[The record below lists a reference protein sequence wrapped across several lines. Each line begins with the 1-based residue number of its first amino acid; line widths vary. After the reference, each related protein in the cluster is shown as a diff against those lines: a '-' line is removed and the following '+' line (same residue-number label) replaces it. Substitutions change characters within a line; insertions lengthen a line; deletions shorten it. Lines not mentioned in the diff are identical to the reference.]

1 MATYSET
8 AVQTPTAGNAVV
20 AVDSDRYTGSDRSAT
35 PAEGATTRVVPRIIQ
50 GADQSA
56 DPAGGAFVD
65 IDTDPYTGRLVTDRD
80 DLAGGAFVDVDMD
93 PYTGAEVSDSGT
105 PRADGVIIPTG
116 EFRSVTV
123 YVEDS
128 EGKPLTEA
136 EWVQS
141 AGLFPTAGRVE
152 PTPDG
157 RMAARLWLLDAAY
170 QEFSVLADSGQEGVG
185 LVWYQQDTG
194 DGPALARDEREATLR
209 FSRVEAG
216 GDNGLSVGYGAS
228 IGGS

>member
-1 MATYSET
+1 MATYT
-8 AVQTPTAGNAVV
+8 GVQTPTSNTSAPFSPDTDVLSGSEEGSKQV
-20 AVDSDRYTGSDRSAT
+20 ADAT
-35 PAEGATTRVVPRIIQ
+35 PDSRPAILDGITAGVGEEGIGSLDYRPEQFNGSR
-50 GADQSA
+50 
-56 DPAGGAFVD
+56 
-65 IDTDPYTGRLVTDRD
+65 TGTE
-80 DLAGGAFVDVDMD
+80 LAGTALVDYR
-93 PYTGAEVSDSGT
+93 PVSRVGT
-105 PRADGVIIPTG
+105 HVRTEQRSRGVIIPTG
-116 EFRSVTV
+116 PFRSVSV